1 MTQRT
6 KLRQLWNR
14 KASHATIDLAV
25 SADFADS
32 VQQDLPTPLN
42 AGTVYLG
49 GLFALSILAVCYV
62 AGDIILPV
70 ALAFVLKLVLQPIM
84 RVLGRLHLPQG
95 IAALLIILVLFG
107 GLVGIGA
114 ALSAPA
120 ASWAQQLPSGV
131 SKLQDRLS
139 FLSRPVV
146 TFEKYIE
153 KAEALAPGAEPKA
166 IPVAVRGP
174 GFLEELIAST
184 RLFAGG
190 LFETALVL
198 FFMLIS
204 GDVCLRRLV
213 EILPRFSHKRQT
225 VEISQQIEH
234 DVSAYLATI
243 TIINLVVGVAYGT
256 LSLFCGLGDPLLW
269 GTVAFLLN
277 FVPILGPTLGVLV
290 FLLVGLLS
298 FNSLW
303 WALLPAAL
311 YLTIHIVEGEIVTPM
326 LLARR
331 FTINPMIVVLGLVFW
346 YWMWGVPGAILA
358 TPMLA
363 IAKIVCDR
371 IRPLMPFGHF
381 IEG

>member
-1 MTQRT
+1 
-6 KLRQLWNR
+6 
-14 KASHATIDLAV
+14 
-25 SADFADS
+25 
-32 VQQDLPTPLN
+32 
-42 AGTVYLG
+42 
-49 GLFALSILAVCYV
+49 
-62 AGDIILPV
+62 
-70 ALAFVLKLVLQPIM
+70 
-84 RVLGRLHLPQG
+84 
-95 IAALLIILVLFG
+95 
-107 GLVGIGA
+107 
-114 ALSAPA
+114 
-120 ASWAQQLPSGV
+120 
-131 SKLQDRLS
+131 
-139 FLSRPVV
+139 
-146 TFEKYIE
+146 
-153 KAEALAPGAEPKA
+153 
-166 IPVAVRGP
+166 
-174 GFLEELIAST
+174 
-184 RLFAGG
+184 LFAGG